1 MPSWKRWWA
10 DLRNISIHK
19 CKGTECHQHKFIT
32 DLHAESTWITVHKG
46 GHVLHS
52 HYVSSYEWEQK
63 GGHEKGGN
71 MNEVAYKAIK
81 SQKFDDKYKG
91 DDIRKKSLQ

>member
-1 MPSWKRWWA
+1 
-10 DLRNISIHK
+10 
-19 CKGTECHQHKFIT
+19 
-32 DLHAESTWITVHKG
+32 
-46 GHVLHS
+46 
-52 HYVSSYEWEQK
+52 
-63 GGHEKGGN
+63 